1 MVECIDS
8 VLSNGG
14 EEIDGDTNIYTTS
27 TRVQTNSSRLVS
39 GSSGSKWGSGD
50 GRRVRVGW
58 PREGWSNDRR

>member
-1 MVECIDS
+1 MVECIDP

-50 GRRVRVGW
+50 GRRG
-58 PREGWSNDRR
+58 SRRLAQRGLVER